1 MLLPRENQLTK
12 SGTFRCNHAR
22 HACSMK
28 PRRPSCCQVDDG
40 KSTLGKAQFWWTL
53 MLKLKAF
60 TLTSAE
66 ALWLKGVREGALP
79 VARRARSNSVRPRA
93 SQLRIVQNSLKP
105 MVNKTPIKLVPDY
118 NWDKQCRL

>member
-1 MLLPRENQLTK
+1 MLLPRENELTK

-79 VARRARSNSVRPRA
+79 VARRARSDAAGRRTA
-93 SQLRIVQNSLKP
+93 QLGESQNYFVTMGTQN
-105 MVNKTPIKLVPDY
+105 PDIT
-118 NWDKQCRL
+118 CTCSAL